1 MSFNHPYFI
10 FWAWHGTSH
19 PWIWHHQDYMV
30 LCFLHYS
37 GSFEQINKNIK
48 TLGKNDGNYCSV
60 SCHLHPDS
68 SVLKWMQILFQPEN
82 LSEFFWILAASE
94 FTHPLFCINLIELH
108 RGEKTSSSWG
118 WKKKFGFTFELPQHY
133 ASITHP
139 LEGEYTFLNQSHSHS
154 LPLRRFS
161 LPWRKPA
168 FAHRHRKAAA
178 DLQQELE
185 SRRSCPCIS
194 CMVPLHFPHLCVLT
208 GLGRTGEGETVNA
221 VNYMLIIIYIS
232 NSADAR
238 EMQW

>member
-118 WKKKFGFTFELPQHY
+118 RRNSDLH
-133 ASITHP
+133 
-139 LEGEYTFLNQSHSHS
+139 LNYRSVMLVLLILLKVNIHFWTKATAILCLWGGLLSLGGN
-154 LPLRRFS
+154 LPL
-161 LPWRKPA
+161 
-168 FAHRHRKAAA
+168 
-178 DLQQELE
+178 
-185 SRRSCPCIS
+185 
-194 CMVPLHFPHLCVLT
+194 LT
-208 GLGRTGEGETVNA
+208 GTGKRQQIFSRSWRAGDPVPAYPAWYRSIFLTSV
-221 VNYMLIIIYIS
+221 S
-232 NSADAR
+232 
-238 EMQW
+238 